1 VSENATIQEAQE
13 GSREAFRRLYES
25 HRERI
30 YRLAY
35 RYTRSAEDAEDILQE
50 TFIRAF
56 KGLKSF
62 KAGADDSGFSA
73 WIGTIGLHCAVAHLR
88 RMKSRKRWGT
98 VSLNDL
104 AKEPE
109 ASDPAPEMTAAAA
122 QALALVLAA
131 RNGLPPRQRI
141 VFDLRYSQHLD
152 IKEIAAR
159 MDCGESNVKTQLAR
173 AVGKLRKQ
181 FEPAW
186 GKP

>member
-1 VSENATIQEAQE
+1 MTENAIVRQARE
-13 GSREAFRRLYES
+13 GSREAFRSLYES

-30 YRLAY
+30 FRLAY
-35 RYTRSAEDAEDILQE
+35 KYTRSSEDAEDILQE

-56 KGLKSF
+56 RSLDSYDAEAVDSSF
-62 KAGADDSGFSA
+62 AA

-88 RMKSRKRWGT
+88 RMQSRKRWGT

-104 AKEPE
+104 AREPE
-109 ASDPAPEMTAAAA
+109 AADPAPERAASASR
-122 QALALVLAA
+122 ALALVQSA
-131 RNGLPPRQRI
+131 REGLPPRQRI
-141 VFDLRYSQHLD
+141 IFDLRYGQHLD